1 MKRIIAYIT
10 SWTLYWLGHWTSY
23 VVRLYPIYKSL
34 MYNSMRIQDWAGN
47 ETPWQ
52 HIKQNTES
60 KPTYIYES
68 PDKGIT
74 IYRREVGNYNTK
86 TKIK

>member
-1 MKRIIAYIT
+1 
-10 SWTLYWLGHWTSY
+10 
-23 VVRLYPIYKSL
+23 

-60 KPTYIYES
+60 KPTWIYES
-68 PDKGIT
+68 PDKGNT
-74 IYRREVGNYNTK
+74 IYRREAGNYNTK